1 MCLDPIS
8 AATLAISAASSV
20 AGFAQKQQEADA
32 QNARYKQNYINSLA
46 AARDNQR
53 QLTDRQMQEQ
63 EATAQKD
70 HQVLVEGAQRAADVS
85 VSAAGGG
92 VAGLS
97 VDSLIADVGRNVALN
112 RANLARNYEMTAA
125 QLQEQKIAT
134 VTTAESR
141 INSVAQA
148 SSPSFA
154 GTALE
159 IAGAGIKAY
168 GSSTRGGG

>member
-1 MCLDPIS
+1 MCLDPVSIGVMS
-8 AATLAISAASSV
+8 FALSAASSV

-32 QNARYKQNYINSLA
+32 QNARYQQNYVNSLA
-46 AARDNQR
+46 AARDNQ
-53 QLTDRQMQEQ
+53 QQITNRQMQEQ

-70 HQVLVEGAQRAADVS
+70 NQILVEGAKRAADVS

-97 VDSLIADVGRNVALN
+97 VDALLADVNRNVAQN

-125 QLQEQKIAT
+125 QLQEQKNST
-134 VTTAESR
+134 VTQAESR

-168 GSSTRGGG
+168 GSSRG